1 MPKKPKYYAR
11 LFGAAAADNSFDVLG
26 VRVAPVSKVNKKDGQ
41 AKSGEVE
48 FTVSLELPY
57 TPSQVVE
64 ALYELAE
71 KVQGSI

>member
-1 MPKKPKYYAR
+1 MMRKPKYYAR
-11 LFGAAAADNSFDVLG
+11 LFGVVATGNSFDVLG

-41 AKSGEVE
+41 AKSGEVR
-48 FTVSLELPY
+48 FTVSLELPC